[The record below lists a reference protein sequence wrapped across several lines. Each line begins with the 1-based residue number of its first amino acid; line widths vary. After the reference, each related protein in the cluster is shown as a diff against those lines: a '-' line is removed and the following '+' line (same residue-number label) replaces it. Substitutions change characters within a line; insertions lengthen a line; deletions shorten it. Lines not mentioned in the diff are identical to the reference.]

1 MTFLKEA
8 LSLAELVKGKVS
20 PRPPVGAIIVNNS
33 KIVGKGSTS
42 TNPVKHAEIV
52 ALEEAGQ
59 KSKDSI
65 LYTTLEPCS
74 HHGSTPPCVE
84 SIIKSGIRK
93 VVTPLKD
100 PNPEVNGKGLE
111 KLKTSGIEVSTDANK
126 EEIRQAEELIEG
138 FKHFTLTKK
147 PFITVKYAMTLDGKI
162 SSKSGNSSWISNKHS
177 RNIVHKLRSQSDA
190 VLIGINTL
198 LTDNPRL
205 NARNGF
211 SGPRF
216 RVVLDSNSKTPKDS
230 NLFEAPGKIL
240 IYTTSTN
247 PPNQTNNNVEY
258 VKVNPSEKGVDI
270 STVLEDLANRGCIN
284 IFVEGGKDILGSF
297 FDLNLVN
304 KVIIFIS
311 PKILG
316 GQNAITAV
324 GGEGYSYIKD
334 SPKLKNLHIKTIKD
348 DIMVSG
354 YLN

>member
-8 LSLAELVKGKVS
+8 LTLAESVKGKVS

-33 KIVGKGSTS
+33 EIVGKGSTS
-42 TNPVKHAEIV
+42 TNPVKHAEII
-52 ALEEAGQ
+52 ALEEAGD

-65 LYTTLEPCS
+65 LYSTLEPCS

-84 SIIKSGIRK
+84 SIVKSGIRK
-93 VVTPLKD
+93 VITPLKD
-100 PNPEVNGKGLE
+100 PNPDVNGKGIE
-111 KLKTSGIEVSTDANK
+111 KLRASGIEVSTEANK

-147 PFITVKYAMTLDGKI
+147 PFITVKYAMTIDGKI
-162 SSKSGNSSWISNKHS
+162 SSKSGDSFWISNEHS

-190 VLIGINTL
+190 VLIGVNTL
-198 LTDNPRL
+198 LTDNPKL

-216 RVVLDSNSKTPKDS
+216 RVVLDSNSKTSIHS
-230 NLFEAPGKIL
+230 NLFKTPGKII

-247 PPNQTNNNVEY
+247 SSNQTNHNVEY
-258 VKVNPSEKGVDI
+258 VKVNPSKKGVDI
-270 STVLEDLANRGCIN
+270 PTVLEDLAKRGCVTIL
-284 IFVEGGKDILGSF
+284 VEGGNEILGSF
-297 FDLNLVN
+297 FDLKLVN
-304 KVIIFIS
+304 KVVIFIS

-324 GGEGYSYIKD
+324 GGEGYNYINE
-334 SPKLKNLHIKTIKD
+334 SPKLKNINIRTIED

-354 YLN
+354 YLK